1 MAYSFPDQNGLRF
14 LGEELGIELTQAEA
28 DSYHEYL
35 SELTPA
41 FRMIEKLPE
50 MAPAVKYPRTP
61 GYRPEGD
68 DNPHNAWYYK
78 TSIKGAP
85 RGKLRGKRIAV
96 KDNVFV
102 AGVPMTNGASVLEG
116 YVPET
121 DATIVTRMLD
131 AGAEIAG
138 KSVCE
143 YLCFAT
149 NSATASTGPVDNPRA
164 PGHTTGGSSNGSAAL
179 VAAHAVDMAIGA
191 DQAGSI
197 RMPASFCGIV
207 GHKPTYGLVPYTG
220 ALGIEYSFDHLGPM
234 ADTVEECALLLEVI
248 AGDDGIDGRQ
258 KGVRTQPYT
267 KALGKGVKGLRIGV
281 VQEGF
286 GRPESEAGVD
296 KSVQK
301 AVKRLQ
307 AQGAKVDL
315 ISIPWHNIGS
325 ALWLPIGIEG
335 SYHNLVHAN
344 GVGYGALAEYSLSY
358 MRAISGWPNH
368 ANELAPTIKGTLLTG
383 EVLKRHGGRL
393 YAKAR
398 NLVRRLRAEYDAWLQ
413 QYDVLIMPTTPMT
426 ATELVSEDASPK
438 DVLAASWGP
447 LNNTCPFD
455 LTGHPAISVCC
466 GVSDGKPVGMMVIG
480 RHFEDA
486 TVFQVADAAHQRQD

>member
-1 MAYSFPDQNGLRF
+1 MAYSFPDQNGLQY
-14 LGEELGIELTQAEA
+14 LAEDLGIDLTQDEAE
-28 DSYHEYL
+28 SYHEYL
-35 SELTPA
+35 SQLTPA
-41 FRMIEKLPE
+41 FRMIEKLPD
-50 MAPAVKYPRTP
+50 MAPVVKYPRTP
-61 GYRPEGD
+61 GYRPEGA

-85 RGKLRGKRIAV
+85 RGKLRGKSIAV

-102 AGVPMTNGASVLEG
+102 AGVPLTNGASVLEG
-116 YVPET
+116 FVPET

-138 KSVCE
+138 KAVCE

-149 NSATASTGPVDNPRA
+149 NSATANTGPVDNPRA

-179 VAAHAVDMAIGA
+179 VAAHVVDMAIGA

-267 KALGKGVKGLRIGV
+267 KALGKGVKGMRIGV

-286 GRPESEAGVD
+286 GRPESEEGVD
-296 KSVQK
+296 KAVRE

-307 AQGAKVDL
+307 KQGATVDL
-315 ISIPWHNIGS
+315 VSIPWHNIGS

-335 SYHNLVHAN
+335 SYQNLVHAN
-344 GVGYGALAEYSLSY
+344 GISYGTLGEYSLSY
-358 MRAISGWPNH
+358 MRAISGWQNH

-383 EVLKRHGGRL
+383 EILKRHGGRL

-398 NLVRRLRAEYDAWLQ
+398 NLVRRLRAEYDTWLE

-426 ATELVSEDASPK
+426 ATELVYEDASPK
-438 DVLAASWGP
+438 DILHASWGP

-455 LTGHPAISVCC
+455 LTGHPAISVC
-466 GVSDGKPVGMMVIG
+466 GGISDGKPVGLMIIG

-486 TVFQVADAAHQRQD
+486 TVFQVADVAHQQQK

>member
-1 MAYSFPDQNGLRF
+1 MAYSFPDSDGLRF
-14 LGEELGIELTQAEA
+14 VGEDLGLELTQAEA

-35 SELTPA
+35 SALTPA
-41 FRMIEKLPE
+41 FRMIEKLADP
-50 MAPAVKYPRTP
+50 APIVKYPRTP
-61 GYRPEGD
+61 GYQPEGA

-78 TSIKGAP
+78 TSIQGAA

-96 KDNVFV
+96 KDNVMV
-102 AGVPMTNGASVLEG
+102 AGVPMTNGASILEG

-149 NSATASTGPVDNPRA
+149 NSATANTGPVDNPRA

-179 VAAHAVDMAIGA
+179 VAAHEVDMAIGA

-258 KGVRTQPYT
+258 KGVRTQAYT
-267 KALGKGVKGLRIGV
+267 KALDKGVKGLRIGV

-296 KSVQK
+296 KSVRA

-307 AQGAKVDL
+307 KQGAVVDL

-335 SYHNLVHAN
+335 SYHNLVHSH
-344 GVGYGALAEYSLSY
+344 GVGYGANAAYSLSF
-358 MRAISGWPNH
+358 MRAISGWKNH

-383 EVLKRHGGRL
+383 EVLNRHGGRL

-398 NLVRRLRAEYDAWLQ
+398 NLVRRLRGEYDAWLDK
-413 QYDVLIMPTTPMT
+413 YDVLIMPTTPMT
-426 ATELVSEDASPK
+426 AEKLVAEEAPPK
-438 DVLAASWGP
+438 DVLHASWGP
-447 LNNTCPFD
+447 LNNTSPFD

-466 GVSDGKPVGMMVIG
+466 GTSEDKPVGLMVIG

-486 TVFQVADAAHQRQD
+486 TVFQVAAAAHQQQG